1 MQNAAGSDAS
11 VQSEAQDHGYG
22 AVVSDLLGLIEHVQ
36 ASMRLIEAALTRE
49 APLGNQEVAVNVIV
63 LDDVTP
69 RYARAKAA
77 LSASSAGLGVAV
89 HYLLESTPSKHGAD
103 ESAESDSWPVRLVD
117 RAWMRSGADHRI
129 LI

>member
-1 MQNAAGSDAS
+1 MQ
-11 VQSEAQDHGYG
+11 
-22 AVVSDLLGLIEHVQ
+22 
-36 ASMRLIEAALTRE
+36 LIEAAITRE
-49 APLGNQEVAVNVIV
+49 APLGNQEVAANVIV

-103 ESAESDSWPVRLVD
+103 GSAESDRRPVRLVG
-117 RAWMRSGADHRI
+117 RA
-129 LI
+129 